1 MEEFE
6 STVTALRAR
15 LGDCTPAERKV
26 ARVLLAGLPAVGFE
40 TVAAIAERAGVS
52 GPTVLRLLARLGFRG
67 LPDFQQALRRE
78 LDDRQASPL
87 VLYDARADA
96 PEGPVVFAEA
106 VRRTLDG
113 LPRADVDRVVA
124 LLADRRRRPLLV
136 GGRFSRLLAAY
147 LQVRAQGGAVVLVT
161 DRWLSPI
168 AGTADAVLSCE
179 VDAPSA
185 YDSLVPAMAVVETV
199 VAGVLA
205 ARGDEAR
212 ARMAAC
218 EQVARAADLL
228 D

>member
-1 MEEFE
+1 
-6 STVTALRAR
+6 
-15 LGDCTPAERKV
+15 
-26 ARVLLAGLPAVGFE
+26 
-40 TVAAIAERAGVS
+40 
-52 GPTVLRLLARLGFRG
+52 VLRLLARLGFRG

-96 PEGPVVFAEA
+96 PEGPVVLAEA

-113 LPRADVDRVVA
+113 LPSADLDRAVA
-124 LLADRRRRPLLV
+124 LLAD
-136 GGRFSRLLAAY
+136 RFSRLLAAY

-161 DRWLSPI
+161 TLAVADR
-168 AGTADAVLSCE
+168 GNRRRRAVLRGRRALG
-179 VDAPSA
+179 VRQPGARDGRGR
-185 YDSLVPAMAVVETV
+185 D
-199 VAGVLA
+199 GRGRVLA
-205 ARGDEAR
+205 AGGDEAR